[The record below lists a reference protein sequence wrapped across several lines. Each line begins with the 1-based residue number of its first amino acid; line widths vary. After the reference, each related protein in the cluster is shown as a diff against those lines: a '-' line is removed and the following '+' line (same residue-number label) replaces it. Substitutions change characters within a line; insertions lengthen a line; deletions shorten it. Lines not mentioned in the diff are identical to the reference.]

1 MASVL
6 VRGLA
11 AHQRRLIGSR
21 DHDHGAGKTGFAEVV
36 LKEFL
41 HLAAALANEPD
52 HGDVGGDVARQ
63 HGQQHRFADAGAGE
77 DAQTLAAAAG
87 QKGIERADAEIE
99 RGADAA
105 ARVRQRRRVAERIRR
120 RPVEQRA
127 LAVDRLAQRIDD
139 PAEPADGRPH
149 RTGDGGDHGLA
160 AAPNAFERRK
170 RHQQGITRGK
180 PDHLAGDRLRRRLN
194 NDARANRHR
203 MQGTGD
209 FDHQAAHADHAAVD
223 LDAVEFVDL
232 LSQCLHRK
240 SVIESPS
247 VGRIWL
253 LRTVRR

>member
-1 MASVL
+1 MASVC

-11 AHQRRLIGSR
+11 AHQRRLVGGR
-21 DHDHGAGKTGFAEVV
+21 DHDHGAGETGFAQIV
-36 LKEFL
+36 LEELL
-41 HLAAALANEPD
+41 HLAAALADEAD
-52 HGDVGGDVARQ
+52 DGDVGGDVTRE

-77 DAQTLAAAAG
+77 DAQTLAATAG

-99 RGADAA
+99 RGADPA
-105 ARVRQRRRVAERIRR
+105 ARVRQRRRIAERIWRR
-120 RPVEQRA
+120 AVEQRA
-127 LAVDRLAQRIDD
+127 LAVDRLAERIDD
-139 PAEPADGRPH
+139 PPEPANRRPH
-149 RTGDGGDHGLA
+149 RAGDSGNHGLA

-209 FDHQAAHADHAAVD
+209 FHHQAADADHAAVN

-232 LSQCLHRK
+232 LGQCLHRK

-253 LRTVRR
+253 LRSVRR